1 MAMEMWA
8 WSRKRHHQVV
18 HGAPLVAHFCCFSK
32 LREFGVRIKIFAH
45 PNLKWWDGGKGG
57 QSWREGKALVM
68 SNNKGRRNGKVWNK
82 YLLSNPGFAF
92 YQN

>member
-57 QSWREGKALVM
+57 QKKKIRLPRWRK
-68 SNNKGRRNGKVWNK
+68 W
-82 YLLSNPGFAF
+82 
-92 YQN
+92 